1 MKTIPKYTKKRE
13 EIKAKRKN
21 AKIFPIYKMFSWDLL
36 FFYSTQYLFYTITKG
51 LTAGEIL
58 KVDAFYPLFII
69 IMQLPAAICADLL
82 GRKRSLILGNIIM
95 AFYVLLLI
103 ILPGF
108 VGIFIANIIYAFGY
122 SLKGIQETN
131 MLYDSTATKGGEG
144 LYPKINGKG
153 ATGYYIFDGIASLVA
168 GYLFVVN
175 QYLPMIC
182 CLICTIIATI
192 IAINFKDIYVNK
204 LEQNEVSNKIKEYK
218 SDFKISI
225 RNIINSK
232 RLRAL
237 LIFMGLF
244 NALITIMST
253 YKGNILVE
261 LQIKPETFSI
271 INAILTFISG
281 IASTFQD
288 KLHKKYKNKT
298 FTVLSMSFTFS
309 VILIGILLFG
319 NVNYMLPIVLVLLS
333 VRSMTMSNYFILA
346 ERYSKNFST
355 PKTRSRISFTA
366 EFTTNI
372 IESILVFLA
381 GVLLDGVSVQFA
393 TLFVGLIFL
402 LFFTLAL
409 DYMKT
414 RIGLKPENYNKK
426 DINLE

>member
-21 AKIFPIYKMFSWDLL
+21 AKMFPIYKMFSWDLL

-298 FTVLSMSFTFS
+298 FTVLSMSFTIY
-309 VILIGILLFG
+309 V
-319 NVNYMLPIVLVLLS
+319 
-333 VRSMTMSNYFILA
+333 ILA

-381 GVLLDGVSVQFA
+381 GVLLDGGSVQFA
-393 TLFVGLIFL
+393 TLFVGLLFL

-414 RIGLKPENYNKK
+414 RVGLKPEDYNKK